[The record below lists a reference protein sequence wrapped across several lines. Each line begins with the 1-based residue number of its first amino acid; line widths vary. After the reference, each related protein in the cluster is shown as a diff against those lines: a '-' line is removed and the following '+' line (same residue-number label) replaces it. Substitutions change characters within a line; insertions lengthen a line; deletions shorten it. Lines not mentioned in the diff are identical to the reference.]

1 MIIFIPIK
9 KNSQRVIGKNFR
21 KFNGIELYK
30 YVINNFNKLGYD
42 IYVDTDS
49 DEIFEFYK
57 NSNINV
63 VKRDK
68 SLIGDDVSVVDL
80 IKDLIIKNNI
90 NDYICQLHVTSPLL
104 NIKTIKDAKKHLNK
118 FDSVTGCD
126 IIYNRFWKKEGD
138 TYNPVNHDPNLLIQT
153 QDLTPLYLE
162 NSTFYIF
169 HSRDILIT
177 NQRISKNNHFYE
189 VKYPENLDID
199 TEDDWDLIKKYEND

>member
-80 IKDLIIKNNI
+80 IKDLIIKNDI

-104 NIKTIKDAKKHLNK
+104 NIKTIKDAKKYLNK

>member
-104 NIKTIKDAKKHLNK
+104 NIKTIKDAKKYLNK

-126 IIYNRFWKKEGD
+126 VIYNRFWKKEGD
-138 TYNPVNHDPNLLIQT
+138 IYNPVNHDPNLLIQT

-162 NSTFYIF
+162 NSSFYIF

-177 NQRISKNNHFYE
+177 NQRISKNNYFYE